1 MTAKAKK
8 TPFERRNKLRG
19 LIWAALFIGL
29 ICGVTAGGLLSL
41 TRDLPQI
48 KSLEDFRPSAIT
60 RVYSSDQVLLA
71 ELFIERRDPVTL
83 EQIPA
88 HLQRALLTTEDRKF
102 YQHNGIDIKGI
113 LRAAVK
119 NILRRRLSEGAS
131 TLTQQLAK
139 TLFLTPRKT
148 FTRKLKEAVLA
159 LQLERRYTKKEIL
172 ELYLNQIYFG
182 SGAYGVASA
191 ARIYFNKAIEDLNL
205 TECALIAG
213 LPKAPSRYS
222 PLVHP
227 DLATRRRDIV
237 LKQMLITGVID
248 EAAYAQAVSSPVAV
262 SPRDPQGRKALEFVE
277 YIKND
282 LEDNLG
288 DNLLYKGGLT
298 IYTTLVYRH
307 QEAAEAAVASGLE
320 DLRIRMQH
328 NGRSQATPQ
337 AALVSLD
344 VKTGRIISMVG
355 GLPGTRNSYNRA
367 AAALRQPGSA
377 FKPIVYAF
385 AIEKGF
391 GQNQLLLDAPVV
403 FRNADGISDWQPQNF
418 SEGFS
423 GEVSMRWALAH
434 SKNIPA
440 VRLIE
445 KIGPSSVVQFA
456 HTMGITS
463 NLKPNL
469 SLALGTSETTLL
481 ELSSAFNVFANQ
493 GKYIRPYA
501 IMEIRNHE
509 GDTIW
514 RTKPE
519 QRIVLSRASAA
530 IMTDMLSAVMKEGTG
545 RSAGY
550 IYNALAGKTGTT
562 NEYRDALFIGYSP
575 NMVSGVWVGN
585 DDATS
590 LGPYETGARAAL
602 PIWKKFM
609 QTALDDQPPAYFDV
623 PDDTQY
629 ILMDPK
635 SGRQATSASTTAVK
649 ALVKKQ

>member
-1 MTAKAKK
+1 M
-8 TPFERRNKLRG
+8 
-19 LIWAALFIGL
+19 
-29 ICGVTAGGLLSL
+29 SL

-113 LRAAVK
+113 FRAAVK

-159 LQLERRYTKKEIL
+159 LQLERRYTKNEIL

-191 ARIYFNKAIEDLNL
+191 ARIYFNKAIENLDL

-222 PLVHP
+222 PLVNP
-227 DLATRRRDIV
+227 ELATRRRDIV
-237 LKQMLITGVID
+237 LKQMLTTGVIE

-262 SPRDPQGRKALEFVE
+262 SPGDPQGRKAQEFVE

-288 DNLLYKGGLT
+288 DNLVYKGGLT
-298 IYTTLVYRH
+298 VYTTLVYRY
-307 QEAAEAAVASGLE
+307 QEAAETAVASGLE

-328 NGRSQATPQ
+328 NGLSRATPQ

-344 VKTGRIISMVG
+344 VKTGRIIAMVG

-403 FRNADGISDWQPQNF
+403 FRNTDRKSDWQPQNF

-423 GEVSMRWALAH
+423 GEVSLRWALAQ

-456 HTMGITS
+456 HALGITS
-463 NLKPNL
+463 DLKPNL

-481 ELSSAFNVFANQ
+481 ELSSTFNVFANQ

-545 RSAGY
+545 RSAGSFY
-550 IYNALAGKTGTT
+550 SALAGKTGTT

-575 NMVSGVWVGN
+575 NIVSGVWVGN
-585 DDATS
+585 DDAAS

-602 PIWKKFM
+602 PIWQKFM
-609 QTALDDQPPAYFDV
+609 QSALNDQPPAYFDV
-623 PDDTQY
+623 PDDTHY
-629 ILMDPK
+629 IFMDPK
-635 SGRQATSASTTAVK
+635 SGRQVASTSTTAVK